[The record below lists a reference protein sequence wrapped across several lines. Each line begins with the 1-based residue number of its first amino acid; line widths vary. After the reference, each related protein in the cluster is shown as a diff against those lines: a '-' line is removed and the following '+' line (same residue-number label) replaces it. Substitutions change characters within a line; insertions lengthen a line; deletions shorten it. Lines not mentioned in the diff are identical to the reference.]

1 MTGRVLVIEDN
12 EENLTLADYLLCA
25 HGFETLLART
35 GADGLELATAS
46 RLDLI
51 LLDVRMPF
59 MDGYEVARAI
69 RSHRALDPVPIVAV
83 TASAMVGDRER
94 IAQAGF
100 DHYVQKPIDP
110 EGFIAEI
117 ERCLLAGSAVTRIRS
132 R

>member
-1 MTGRVLVIEDN
+1 MSARVLIIDDN
-12 EENLTLADYLLCA
+12 EENLTLVDYLLRA
-25 HGFETLLART
+25 HGFDTLLARN
-35 GADGLELATAS
+35 GADGLKLATAAKP
-46 RLDLI
+46 DLI

-69 RSHRALDPVPIVAV
+69 RADQALDPVPIVAV

-110 EGFIAEI
+110 ERFIAEV
-117 ERCLLAGSAVTRIRS
+117 ERCLAAGSNVTGS
-132 R
+132 GSP